1 MMKPGAKYLA
11 APVAYLL
18 LVKSLNK
25 YYLNNELRYLYK
37 QDLLVPWLRRI
48 DDQQCSDARDLRHEL
63 ETSSQVDLAKSM
75 VHK

>member
-11 APVAYLL
+11 APLAYLL

-48 DDQQCSDARDLRHEL
+48 DDQQCSDSRNLMHEL
-63 ETSSQVDLAKSM
+63 ESSS
-75 VHK
+75 